1 MLRLIL
7 KPFDASCYCAKLFSN
22 IKVKEFWNWNWH
34 WRLSCFSQSK
44 ELSFFPIIRE
54 MFCPH
59 QPFGFP
65 PTFSQTSL
73 PTCSKVWVFFSYHV
87 LGFRSQTHSCSFL
100 VCNLLT
106 HETVP
111 YHWLGL
117 IYRLARSKTETGKVK
132 VVWAFPEL
140 LLVNYFD
147 NIPKQKSQR
156 SDGYHSTTSSHP
168 HLKVTWARVN
178 PDQSDVTTTAQK
190 LVRDDVTDQRRVW
203 GKRCQS
209 STQFVWMQQIRDR
222 KLLHHWQIL
231 SHTGMGHINYA
242 VWPTLC
248 HFCGLAHI
256 QMRPKTVSVWI
267 VVWLQPW
274 RSEEGDLWWFSTSFK
289 RVIFRNVC

>member
-1 MLRLIL
+1 MLPVIVRNYLVTSRS
-7 KPFDASCYCAKLFSN
+7 KSSGTGTDTDALVVSV
-22 IKVKEFWNWNWH
+22 KVKNCLFFQSSGKCFAHIN
-34 WRLSCFSQSK
+34 RLVSLQ
-44 ELSFFPIIRE
+44 LSHKHLF
-54 MFCPH
+54 
-59 QPFGFP
+59 QPAPRSGF
-65 PTFSQTSL
+65 
-73 PTCSKVWVFFSYHV
+73 FFSYHV

-106 HETVP
+106 RETVP

-256 QMRPKTVSVWI
+256 QMRPKTVAVWI

>member
-22 IKVKEFWNWNWH
+22 IKVKEFWNWNW
-34 WRLSCFSQSK
+34 RLSCFSQSK

-54 MFCPH
+54 IFCPH

-147 NIPKQKSQR
+147 NIPKKNLNDRMVITVRPRHTLIWKSPELESILTNQTSLQLHR
-156 SDGYHSTTSSHP
+156 SWYAMMS
-168 HLKVTWARVN
+168 
-178 PDQSDVTTTAQK
+178 
-190 LVRDDVTDQRRVW
+190 
-203 GKRCQS
+203 
-209 STQFVWMQQIRDR
+209 QIKD
-222 KLLHHWQIL
+222 KFGEKDANLLH
-231 SHTGMGHINYA
+231 
-242 VWPTLC
+242 
-248 HFCGLAHI
+248 GLFGCS
-256 QMRPKTVSVWI
+256 R
-267 VVWLQPW
+267 
-274 RSEEGDLWWFSTSFK
+274 
-289 RVIFRNVC
+289 